1 MAKTIKKNNK
11 TKNKDRRETIKE
23 NEKVTSITYTDGIS
37 VNDLAEKLHKQSS
50 EIIKALFMMGKM
62 VTINSTLDDESVE
75 LVCMEFDIEVNKEVI
90 KEEDLLADSEDDPA
104 SLTERAPIVTIM
116 GHVDHG
122 KTTLLDYIRSTRVV
136 EGEFGGITQHIGAYQ
151 IDVNGRAVTFLDT
164 PGHEAFTAMRAR
176 GASVTDIAIIVVAAD
191 DGVMP
196 QTREAIDHA
205 KAAGVPIIVA
215 VNKMDKPHANPDR
228 VKQEMADL
236 GVMSEEWG
244 GDTIFV
250 NCSAKTGEGVEE
262 LLETILVVA
271 EMKEL
276 KANPNKLATG
286 TAIEA
291 KLDKGRGPV
300 VTLLVQNGTL
310 RQSDFVVVGSTFGR
324 VRRMNDDAGRDI
336 KEANPSKPVEIIG
349 LNDVPTAGDHF
360 KVFESEKEARLVADR
375 LTREK
380 IEKERR
386 SSSAMSLDELGK
398 QIEDGEVQEIPL
410 IVKADVQGTAEAVA
424 QSLSKIEVDGVKV
437 NVIRSSAGAISESDV
452 VLAKVSNAVIYGFNV
467 RPSAIVRKKALEE
480 GVDVRLHTIIYKAVE
495 EMEAAMKGM
504 LAPVYEEKII
514 GNAEVRKTY
523 KVSKVGTIAGCM
535 VTDGKLVRD
544 CKVRLVRDGVIVYTG
559 RLGSLKRFENDA
571 KEVASGYECGITLQN
586 YNDIKENDV
595 IEAYT
600 DVEVPVE

>member
-1 MAKTIKKNNK
+1 
-11 TKNKDRRETIKE
+11 
-23 NEKVTSITYTDGIS
+23 
-37 VNDLAEKLHKQSS
+37 
-50 EIIKALFMMGKM
+50 
-62 VTINSTLDDESVE
+62 
-75 LVCMEFDIEVNKEVI
+75 
-90 KEEDLLADSEDDPA
+90 
-104 SLTERAPIVTIM
+104 
-116 GHVDHG
+116 
-122 KTTLLDYIRSTRVV
+122 
-136 EGEFGGITQHIGAYQ
+136 
-151 IDVNGRAVTFLDT
+151 
-164 PGHEAFTAMRAR
+164 
-176 GASVTDIAIIVVAAD
+176 
-191 DGVMP
+191 
-196 QTREAIDHA
+196 
-205 KAAGVPIIVA
+205 
-215 VNKMDKPHANPDR
+215 
-228 VKQEMADL
+228 
-236 GVMSEEWG
+236 
-244 GDTIFV
+244 
-250 NCSAKTGEGVEE
+250 
-262 LLETILVVA
+262 
-271 EMKEL
+271 
-276 KANPNKLATG
+276 
-286 TAIEA
+286 
-291 KLDKGRGPV
+291 
-300 VTLLVQNGTL
+300 
-310 RQSDFVVVGSTFGR
+310 
-324 VRRMNDDAGRDI
+324 MNDDAGRDI
-336 KEANPSKPVEIIG
+336 KEAKPSKPVEIIG

-360 KVFESEKEARLVADR
+360 KVFENEKEARLVADR

-398 QIEDGEVQEIPL
+398 QIEAGEVQEIPL

-559 RLGSLKRFENDA
+559 RLGSLKRFENDD